1 MRYVLRVNG
10 RSADVDVDPQTPLL
24 TVLQNDLGLTG
35 PKFGCGLAQCGA
47 CTVLL
52 DGVAVRSCVTAVS
65 TVARREVLTVEGL
78 GTPERLHPLQRAFVD
93 AQAAQCGYCISGMVM
108 SAKALLDRNPRP
120 SEAEIRQAL
129 SGNLCRCCAHLE
141 ILEAVKRA
149 ATETAVAEATV
160 IRDGRE
166 A

>member
-10 RSADVDVDPQTPLL
+10 RSAMVEADAQTPLL

-35 PKFGCGLAQCGA
+35 PKFGCGLGQCGA

-52 DGVAVRSCVTAVS
+52 DGVAVRACVTAV
-65 TVARREVLTVEGL
+65 ARVGAKAVTTVEGL
-78 GTPERLHPLQRAFVD
+78 GTPERLHPLQQAFVD
-93 AQAAQCGYCISGMVM
+93 TQAAQCGYCISGMVM

-120 SEAEIRQAL
+120 SEADIRQAL
-129 SGNLCRCCAHLE
+129 AGNLCRCCTYLE
-141 ILEAVKRA
+141 ILAAVRRA
-149 ATETAVAEATV
+149 ATGAAVAETTV
-160 IRDGRE
+160 IHGGRE